1 MRAPTTPPPQ
11 AREINLQLSGI
22 GAAPQLL
29 WLTLTALRCPLP
41 PLWQQRGATLYVHLT
56 TGENRQNHP
65 LTNVFRETVRSL
77 CDLTPKALASQGLVD
92 SLGWLV
98 SSGVS
103 SQAGSNFSSG
113 VSSGV
118 SSQVSSGVSSQVSSQ
133 VSSNVSSGV
142 SSQVSSEASDE
153 ASSEVSSVACS
164 NVSKEQVAVG
174 SSSEPPMPHV

>member
-22 GAAPQLL
+22 GAAPQLP

-103 SQAGSNFSSG
+103 S
-113 VSSGV
+113 GV
-118 SSQVSSGVSSQVSSQ
+118 SSQVSSGVSR
-133 VSSNVSSGV
+133 
-142 SSQVSSEASDE
+142 QVSSEAS
-153 ASSEVSSVACS
+153 SGVSSVACS
-164 NVSKEQVAVG
+164 NLTLVRSKWRQVAVG